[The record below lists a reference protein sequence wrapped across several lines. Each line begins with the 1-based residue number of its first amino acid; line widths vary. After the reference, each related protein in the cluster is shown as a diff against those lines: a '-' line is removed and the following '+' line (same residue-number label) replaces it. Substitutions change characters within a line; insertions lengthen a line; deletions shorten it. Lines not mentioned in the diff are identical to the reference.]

1 MKVVIL
7 AGGYGTRLSEHT
19 DLIPKPMVEI
29 GNRPILWHIMKLYSS
44 YGYNDFIILL
54 GYKGYVIKDYFV
66 NYFLRHSDV
75 SLDISS
81 NELTILNNFSEPW
94 KITMLETG
102 LGTMTGGRIKKAE
115 KYINNQP
122 FFLTYGDGVS
132 DVNINELFNSHKL
145 NNKLLTITSVQPE
158 GKFGALEIDKDNN
171 VTSFNEKPT
180 GDGSWINGG
189 FFVCEPE
196 VLNYI
201 NNDECIFE
209 DYPLKEM
216 AKNNQIYTFKH
227 QGFWKCMDTL
237 RDKNYL
243 NELWDNNNA
252 KWKTW

>member
-44 YGYNDFIILL
+44 YGFNDFIILL

-102 LGTMTGGRIKKAE
+102 LGTMTGGRIKKAQ
-115 KYINNQP
+115 KYMNNEP

-132 DVNINELFNSHKL
+132 DVNINELLKFHKL
-145 NNKLLTITSVQPE
+145 NKKLLTITSVQPE
-158 GKFGALEIDKDNN
+158 GKFGALEIDKQNK
-171 VTSFNEKPT
+171 VTSFNEKPK

-189 FFVCEPE
+189 FFVCQPE

-216 AKNNQIYTFKH
+216 ANNNQIYTFKH

>member
-115 KYINNQP
+115 KYINNQQ
-122 FFLTYGDGVS
+122 FF
-132 DVNINELFNSHKL
+132 
-145 NNKLLTITSVQPE
+145 
-158 GKFGALEIDKDNN
+158 
-171 VTSFNEKPT
+171 
-180 GDGSWINGG
+180 
-189 FFVCEPE
+189 
-196 VLNYI
+196 
-201 NNDECIFE
+201 
-209 DYPLKEM
+209 
-216 AKNNQIYTFKH
+216 
-227 QGFWKCMDTL
+227 
-237 RDKNYL
+237 
-243 NELWDNNNA
+243 
-252 KWKTW
+252 

>member
-171 VTSFNEKPT
+171 VTSFNEKPK

-227 QGFWKCMDTL
+227 QGFWKCMDAL
-237 RDKNYL
+237 RDRIEL
-243 NELWDNNNA
+243 EELWTSNKA
-252 KWKTW
+252 EWKIW

>member
-102 LGTMTGGRIKKAE
+102 LGTMTGGRIKKAQ
-115 KYINNQP
+115 KYINNEA
-122 FFLTYGDGVS
+122 FFLTYGDGLS
-132 DVNINELFNSHKL
+132 DVNINELLKFHKL
-145 NNKLLTITSVQPE
+145 HKKLLTITSVQPE
-158 GKFGALEIDKDNN
+158 GKFGALEIDKQNK
-171 VTSFNEKPT
+171 VISFNEKPK

-189 FFVCEPE
+189 FFVCQPE

-216 AKNNQIYTFKH
+216 ANNKQIYTFKH

-243 NELWDNNNA
+243 NELWDKNNA